1 MWSSEAEQIQ
11 AIIDFALAE
20 DIGDGDVTS
29 QYTVPADRQ
38 YTGEFLVKAHGVI
51 AGLDV
56 TERCFRTVEP
66 AVRFEQLFTDGA
78 VVKPGDI
85 VAKVAGPGQ
94 ALLSAE
100 RTALNFLQR
109 MSGIATATHRYV
121 EAVAGT
127 NAIILDTRKTAPGQ
141 RLTDKQAVA
150 WGGGQNHRI
159 GLFDMALIKENHI
172 AAAGGITAAVNGVRV
187 GRRPSERPIEVEV
200 RNFER
205 AGRSAGPQC
214 GPHHARQHDDDPNAR
229 RRCAGRGRRA
239 AGGFGRRQSGDRA
252 RDRRDGRRLHFS
264 GRADALGGGAGCE
277 FFVGGG
283 GGVDSAVGPGNS
295 SGSPQV

>member
-66 AVRFEQLFTDGA
+66 AVRFEKLFTDGA

-172 AAAGGITAAVNGVRV
+172 AAAGGITAAVNGVRA
-187 GRRPSERPIEVEV
+187 GDTEERPIEVEV
-200 RNFER
+200 RNFAELEEALALNVDR
-205 AGRSAGPQC
+205 IMLDNMTTTQM
-214 GPHHARQHDDDPNAR
+214 
-229 RRCAGRGRRA
+229 RA
-239 AGGFGRRQSGDRA
+239 AV
-252 RDRRDGRRLHFS
+252 
-264 GRADALGGGAGCE
+264 AL
-277 FFVGGG
+277 VGGSVPLEAS
-283 GGVDSAVGPGNS
+283 GGVNLETVRAIAETGVDYISVGALTHSVVALDVSFLLEAV
-295 SGSPQV
+295 VEL